1 MCYKLH
7 DICCL
12 LQKLKTL
19 LLVFCWSV
27 HTSGYIHLHFSL
39 ETSFA
44 SFGLFEGS
52 DQHIV
57 QKNNYEIAMAIDKVM
72 KDEKD
77 LLPNVDFY
85 GGLLLDILGFET
97 DLFTPIF
104 VVGRTAGWSAHYFE
118 QREQDTLIRPA
129 ARYTGK

>member
-1 MCYKLH
+1 
-7 DICCL
+7 
-12 LQKLKTL
+12 
-19 LLVFCWSV
+19 
-27 HTSGYIHLHFSL
+27 
-39 ETSFA
+39 
-44 SFGLFEGS
+44 
-52 DQHIV
+52 
-57 QKNNYEIAMAIDKVM
+57 MAIDKVM

-77 LLPNVDFY
+77 LFPNVDFY